1 MYGVRLISKDFE
13 WNVPNVLRW
22 SDLFYVRLFHYLKS
36 KSINA
41 MISIQIC
48 INKDA
53 IANFFIVPPPP
64 IVRKRWAQLTSVILL
79 YFHYSIKYANRYLL
93 SDIFI
98 EIRQS
103 IHKERRTSVEHL
115 VAISLTKSN
124 NTKNEQHVP
133 EQT

>member
-22 SDLFYVRLFHYLKS
+22 SDLFYVRLFPYLKS

-64 IVRKRWAQLTSVILL
+64 IVGRDEPNSRWWLFKF
-79 YFHYSIKYANRYLL
+79 YYSTKFSKSFIFCCDFSLRNTVSRSSLVAFL
-93 SDIFI
+93 SDKITQTQEEHDMF
-98 EIRQS
+98 S
-103 IHKERRTSVEHL
+103 PKERSIE
-115 VAISLTKSN
+115 
-124 NTKNEQHVP
+124 
-133 EQT
+133 